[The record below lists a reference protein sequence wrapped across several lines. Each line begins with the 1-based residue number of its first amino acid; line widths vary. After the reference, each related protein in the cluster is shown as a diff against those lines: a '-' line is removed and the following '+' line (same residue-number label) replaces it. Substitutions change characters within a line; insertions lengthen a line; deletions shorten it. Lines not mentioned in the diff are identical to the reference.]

1 MDTNSRRIA
10 KNTLLLYVRMLFT
23 MAIGL
28 YTSRVVLNTL
38 GVTDYGIYNVVG
50 GVVSLFTFLSG
61 SMGTASQ
68 RYITF
73 ALGYGDKSYLE
84 KVFSI
89 SLFIHLLLSLFIVAL
104 AETVGLWLLNNYMQI
119 PENRVDAAFWVY
131 QFSIMTCVVSL
142 LSVPY
147 NSAIVAHERMQA
159 FAYISILEVVLKLAI
174 VYVLLV
180 SSIDKLKLYALLMF
194 TVQLLI
200 RFVYGAYCNRH
211 FEETRFKFVYDRSLV
226 NKMMGFASWNLF
238 GSVASIMYTQGI
250 NILLNVFFG
259 PVVNAAR
266 GIAVQVQGVVGSF
279 CANFQMAIN
288 PQITKSY
295 AHNDL
300 EYMHKLIFQS
310 SKYSYFLVFLLSLP
324 LFIETDVILSLWLKL
339 VPEHTANFLRL
350 ILCSI
355 LIETLANSMMVS
367 VQATGNIKKY
377 QMIVGGLLLLILPV
391 SYIALKLGMSPE
403 VVFIVHIFFSLVAQA
418 FRVLLVSKMIF
429 LSKGT
434 YLKKV
439 LLPILKV
446 SVLAPVVPL
455 VCMCYAPQNVLGA
468 IYVCVLCVV
477 FSGVVIYAMGCEGNE
492 RVFIRTSVARVFRHG

>member
-1 MDTNSRRIA
+1 M
-10 KNTLLLYVRMLFT
+10 
-23 MAIGL
+23 
-28 YTSRVVLNTL
+28 
-38 GVTDYGIYNVVG
+38 
-50 GVVSLFTFLSG
+50 
-61 SMGTASQ
+61 
-68 RYITF
+68 
-73 ALGYGDKSYLE
+73 
-84 KVFSI
+84 
-89 SLFIHLLLSLFIVAL
+89 
-104 AETVGLWLLNNYMQI
+104 
-119 PENRVDAAFWVY
+119 
-131 QFSIMTCVVSL
+131 
-142 LSVPY
+142 
-147 NSAIVAHERMQA
+147 
-159 FAYISILEVVLKLAI
+159 KLAI